1 MRDAWA
7 LDPSITFLNHGS
19 FGACPREVLAHQSA
33 LRAQLEA
40 EPVRF
45 MVRELEPLLDGARAR
60 LAAFV
65 GAQPSDLVFVPNAT
79 TAVNTVLQSLDLSPG
94 DELLTLSHA
103 YNACLNALRAVAHR
117 AKATVVVAP
126 LPLPVPGPEAVLEAV
141 RRAVTPRT
149 RLVLLDHV
157 TSPTA
162 LVLPVEGLVRELEAR
177 GVAVLVDG
185 AHAPGFV
192 PLDLDAL
199 GASFATGNL
208 HKWVCAPKGAAFL
221 HVRRDRQPAVRPLVV
236 SHGAN
241 SPRTDRS
248 RFHLEFDWVGTDDPT
263 PFLCVPKALDVLAA
277 MDPAGWPG
285 LMRRN
290 RDDALAARR
299 LLLETLGS
307 EALAPE
313 SMLGAMAAVE
323 VPHPPE
329 GLQDLLF
336 HRHRVEVPVIA
347 FEGRTLVRTSAQ
359 RHTTLDDVAVLAR
372 ALAPYAKR

>member
-19 FGACPREVLAHQSA
+19 FGACPREVLAHQSL

-45 MVRELEPLLDGARAR
+45 MVRELEPLLDEARRR
-60 LAAFV
+60 LGAFV
-65 GAQPSDLVFVPNAT
+65 GAQPADLAFVPNAT
-79 TAVNTVLQSLDLSPG
+79 TAVNTVLQSLDLAPG

-103 YNACLNALRAVAHR
+103 YNACLNALRAVAQR
-117 AKATVVVAP
+117 GKATVVVAP

-141 RRAVTPRT
+141 RQAVTPRT

-162 LVLPVEGLVRELEAR
+162 LVLPVAPLVRELEAR
-177 GVAVLVDG
+177 GIAVLVDG

-192 PLDLDAL
+192 PLDLDGL
-199 GASFATGNL
+199 GASYATGNL

-221 HVRRDRQPAVRPLVV
+221 HVRRDRQPTVRPLVV

-263 PFLCVPKALDVLAA
+263 PYLCVPKALDVLGA
-277 MDPAGWPG
+277 MDPDGWPG

-307 EALAPE
+307 APLAPE

-323 VPHPPE
+323 VPHPPAD
-329 GLQDLLF
+329 LQELLF

-359 RHTTLDDVAVLAR
+359 RHVRDGDVEVLAR
-372 ALAPYAKR
+372 ALAPYGRR

>member
-7 LDPSITFLNHGS
+7 LDPAITFLNHGS
-19 FGACPREVLAHQSA
+19 FGACPREVLAHQA
-33 LRAQLEA
+33 LLRAQLEA

-45 MVRELEPLLDGARAR
+45 MVRELEPLLDEARRR

-65 GAQPSDLVFVPNAT
+65 GAQPADLAFVPNAT
-79 TAVNTVLQSLDLSPG
+79 TAVNTVLHSLDLAPG

-117 AKATVVVAP
+117 AQATVVVAP

-162 LVLPVEGLVRELEAR
+162 LVLPVEPLVRELEAR
-177 GVAVLVDG
+177 GIAVLVDG
-185 AHAPGFV
+185 AHAPGLL
-192 PLDLDAL
+192 PLALDAL
-199 GASFATGNL
+199 GASYATGNL

-221 HVRRDRQPAVRPLVV
+221 HVRRDRQKAVRPLVV

-248 RFHLEFDWVGTDDPT
+248 RFHLEFDWVGTVDPT
-263 PFLCVPKALDVLAA
+263 AYLCVPKALDVLAA
-277 MDPAGWPG
+277 MDPDGWPG

-323 VPHPPE
+323 VPHPP
-329 GLQDLLF
+329 GDLQELLF
-336 HRHRVEVPVIA
+336 HQHRVEVPVIA

-359 RHTTLDDVAVLAR
+359 RHVRKGDVEVLAR
-372 ALAPYAKR
+372 ALAPYARR

>member
-19 FGACPREVLAHQSA
+19 FGACPREVLAHQSL

-45 MVRELEPLLDGARAR
+45 LVRELEPLLDEARRR
-60 LAAFV
+60 LAVFV
-65 GAQPSDLVFVPNAT
+65 GAQPADLAFVPNAT
-79 TAVNTVLQSLDLSPG
+79 TAVNTVLRSLELAPG

-103 YNACLNALRAVAHR
+103 YNACLNALRAVAQR
-117 AKATVVVAP
+117 AGATVVVAP
-126 LPLPVPGPEAVLEAV
+126 LPLPVRSPDEVLAAV

-162 LVLPVEGLVRELEAR
+162 LVLPVEPLVRELEGR
-177 GVAVLVDG
+177 GIAVLVDG
-185 AHAPGFV
+185 AHAPGLV
-192 PLDLDAL
+192 PLALDAL
-199 GASFATGNL
+199 GASYTTGNL

-221 HVRRDRQPAVRPLVV
+221 HVRSDCQPTVHPLVV

-241 SPRTDRS
+241 SPRTDKS

-263 PFLCVPKALDVLAA
+263 PYLCVPKALDVLAA
-277 MDPAGWPG
+277 MDPEGWPG
-285 LMRRN
+285 LLRRN
-290 RDDALAARR
+290 REDALAARR
-299 LLLETLGS
+299 LLLEALGS
-307 EALAPE
+307 EPLAPE

-329 GLQDLLF
+329 DLQDLLF
-336 HRHRVEVPVIA
+336 HQHRVEVPVIP

-359 RHTTLDDVAVLAR
+359 RHTTLGDVAVLAR
-372 ALAPYAKR
+372 ALAPYARR